1 MLMKFSFQIINVD
14 SNTGALLYIIKMPA
28 ERVTS
33 LAFGGKYYDI
43 LFVTTMKTGL
53 TPAQIQTQ
61 PSAGALFSI
70 HGLPVIGNYNNPA
83 ANCAPVLD

>member
-1 MLMKFSFQIINVD
+1 
-14 SNTGALLYIIKMPA
+14 MPV

-33 LAFGGKYYDI
+33 LTFGGAYYDT

-53 TPAQIQTQ
+53 TSAQIQKQ

-70 HGLPVIGNYNNPA
+70 SDLPVIGHYNNPA
-83 ANCAPVLD
+83 ANCARILDK